1 MTEVTTA
8 TEETGE
14 EIEGVASLTV
24 TAFLVLFETFVAV
37 LIVDLACFGFD
48 KGFVGFGDFDKL
60 LLDGLIATTLN
71 FGQ

>member
-1 MTEVTTA
+1 MTEVTAT

-24 TAFLVLFETFVAV
+24 TSFFVLFETLVAV
-37 LIVDLACFGFD
+37 LVVDLASLGFG

-60 LLDGLIATTLN
+60 LLDGFIATTLSY
-71 FGQ
+71 GQ